1 MYEPSSLMHS
11 LFLQMSRFHCMI
23 AVALAPISHT
33 IRYVT
38 RSTLSVFQVNGIGGI
53 VRLFNYNERMQITIG

>member
-1 MYEPSSLMHS
+1 
-11 LFLQMSRFHCMI
+11 MI